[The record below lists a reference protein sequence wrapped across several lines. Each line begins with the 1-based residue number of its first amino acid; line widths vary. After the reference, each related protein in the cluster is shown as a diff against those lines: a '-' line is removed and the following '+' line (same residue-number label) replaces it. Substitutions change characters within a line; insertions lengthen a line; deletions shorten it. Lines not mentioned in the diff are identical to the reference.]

1 MNSSIVSIIGKAKRL
16 LFLLALSIASLSLS
30 AQDKKDH
37 GEIHG
42 NFDMQAQYYN
52 VDTLIGAPIVDE
64 KIRMNAFSNLIYTRG
79 NFSAGLRYEAYHNAI
94 LGFNDQYRGN
104 GIPFRYASYS
114 VDKLDITVGHFYEQF
129 GNGQI
134 LRAYEERGL
143 GIDNVIDGIRV
154 KGSPLKGIT
163 IKGLIGKQRNYF
175 DVGPGIVRGGDLE
188 LRLNEL
194 LKGLEMSKTRV
205 TLGASAVSKYQED
218 NNSNFTL
225 PENVLAYGFRGR
237 LNRGDFSLDGEYT
250 YKYNDPSLDNNF
262 IYKFGQSAMVS
273 AAYSRKGLGINVSAK
288 HTDNMFFRSDRNN
301 NSVFNDLFINYM
313 PALTRQHTYNLAA
326 TLYPYATQPR
336 GEVAFQ
342 TDVIYK
348 IKRKTVLGGKYGT
361 TIAMNYSLAYNID
374 TVSIDD
380 NAGQRL
386 GYETNFWGV
395 GDRQYFGDFNV
406 ELARKF
412 NKKFKAKLT
421 YIYLHYDMEI
431 IQGLGGKENVYSNI
445 AVADL
450 LYKINR
456 KNAIRT
462 ELQSLTTEQDQGN
475 WATVVI
481 EYTYS
486 PHWTVAVMDQW
497 NYGNPN
503 PDERFHYPYVT
514 VGYVKNA
521 NRIMLSYGRQRA
533 GIFCVGG
540 VCRVVPASNGFNI
553 AITSSF

>member
-1 MNSSIVSIIGKAKRL
+1 MTRNLKKALGL
-16 LFLLALSIASLSLS
+16 LFLFSWSLQLLA
-30 AQDKKDH
+30 QEKDQ

-79 NFSAGLRYEAYHNAI
+79 KFSAGLRYEAYHNAI
-94 LGFNDQYRGN
+94 LGFNDQYRGS
-104 GIPFRYASYS
+104 GIPFRYASYT

-143 GIDNVIDGIRV
+143 GIDNVIDGVRV
-154 KGSPLKGIT
+154 KGSPIKGLIL
-163 IKGLIGKQRNYF
+163 KGLIGKQRNYF
-175 DVGPGIVRGGDLE
+175 EVGDGIVRGFDADFQ
-188 LRLNEL
+188 LNQLIKSFEQN
-194 LKGLEMSKTRV
+194 KTR
-205 TLGASAVSKYQED
+205 LSFGASAVSKFQDDD
-218 NNSNFTL
+218 NASFTL
-225 PENVLAYGFRGR
+225 PENVLAYGFRAR
-237 LNRGDFSLDGEYT
+237 LIRGDFSIDGEYT
-250 YKYNDPSLDNNF
+250 YKFNDPSLDNNF
-262 IYKFGQSAMVS
+262 IFKEGQAALVS
-273 AAYSRKGLGINVSAK
+273 AAYSRKGLGITVSAK

-342 TDVIYK
+342 TDVIYNLQ
-348 IKRKTVLGGKYGT
+348 RNTPLGGKYGT
-361 TIAMNYSLAYNID
+361 TISMNYSLAYNID
-374 TVSIDD
+374 TLTRNDM
-380 NAGQRL
+380 QTTRL
-386 GYETNFWGV
+386 GYETNFFGV

-406 ELARKF
+406 ELNRKI
-412 NKKFKAKLT
+412 NKTWKAKLT
-421 YIYLHYDMEI
+421 YVYLHYDMEI
-431 IQGLGGKENVYSNI
+431 IQGLGGKETVFANI
-445 AVADL
+445 GIADI
-450 LYKINR
+450 LYKIN
-456 KNAIRT
+456 KKHAIRT
-462 ELQSLTTEQDQGN
+462 ELQSLTTQQDQGN

-481 EYTYS
+481 EYSYS
-486 PHWTVAVMDQW
+486 PHWTVAVMNQW

-503 PDERFHYPYVT
+503 PTERLQYPYIT
-514 VGYVKNA
+514 MGYVKNA
-521 NRIMLSYGRQRA
+521 NRIMISYGRQRA

-540 VCRVVPASNGFNI
+540 VCRVVPASNGLNI

>member
-1 MNSSIVSIIGKAKRL
+1 MTLELTNIKKALSL
-16 LFLLALSIASLSLS
+16 LFVLAAVSSTQ
-30 AQDKKDH
+30 AQEKKKDV

-42 NFDMQAQYYN
+42 NFDLVSQYYN
-52 VDTLIGAPIVDE
+52 VDTLIGAPLVDE
-64 KIRMNAFSNLIYTRG
+64 KIRMNAFSNLIYTKG
-79 NFSAGLRYEAYHNAI
+79 KFSAGLRFEAYHNAV

-114 VDKLDITVGHFYEQF
+114 VDKLDITIGHFYEQF

-154 KGSPLKGIT
+154 KGSPLKGLVL
-163 IKGLIGKQRNYF
+163 KGIIGEQRNYF
-175 DVGPGIVRGGDLE
+175 DEGPGIVRGFDVDVQ
-188 LRLNEL
+188 LNSL
-194 LKGLEMSKTRV
+194 LKSLETSKTRFSF
-205 TLGASAVSKYQED
+205 GASAVSKYQQD
-218 NNSNFTL
+218 NNSTYTL
-225 PENVLAYGFRGR
+225 PENVLAYSVRGR
-237 LNRGDFSLDGEYT
+237 LIRGDFSLDGEYT

-262 IYKFGQSAMVS
+262 IFKDGQSALVS
-273 AAYSRKGLGINVSAK
+273 AAYSRKGLGITFSVK

-348 IKRKTVLGGKYGT
+348 IKRKTALGGKYGT
-361 TIAMNYSLAYNID
+361 TIAVNYALAYNID
-374 TVSIDD
+374 TVSLNDR
-380 NAGQRL
+380 NSSRL
-386 GYETNFWGV
+386 GYETNFFGV

-406 ELARKF
+406 EVARKF
-412 NKKFKAKLT
+412 NKKFKAKFT

-431 IQGLGGKENVYSNI
+431 IQGLGGKPNVHANI
-445 AVADL
+445 GVADL
-450 LYKINR
+450 LFKLN
-456 KNAIRT
+456 KKHAIRT
-462 ELQSLTTEQDQGN
+462 ELQSLTTPQDQGN
-475 WATVVI
+475 WATVVV

-497 NYGNPN
+497 NYGNSDPT
-503 PDERFHYPYVT
+503 DRLHYPYLT